1 MCGLSSGPV
10 DLADLELSAER
21 KRELIDKLAYYV
33 QGRGLESA
41 AIFTLEVIKPMSWIG
56 LQFLLGV
63 SPMFIPLLNERTFN
77 EYARLFEDRTNL
89 ELVIQRL
96 EQVRQER
103 EKLEKAKQSG
113 QPKKPILSIFGLQ
126 RKKASS

>member
-1 MCGLSSGPV
+1 MCGLSSERV
-10 DLADLELSAER
+10 DLGDLELTAER
-21 KRELIDKLAYYV
+21 KRELIDKLAYFV

-63 SPMFIPLLNERTFN
+63 SPLFIPLLNERTFN
-77 EYARLFEDRTNL
+77 EYATLFEDRTNL
-89 ELVIQRL
+89 ELVVQRL

-103 EKLEKAKQSG
+103 ESQEKRKKET
-113 QPKKPILSIFGLQ
+113 QPKSPRLGFFRLQ

>member
-1 MCGLSSGPV
+1 
-10 DLADLELSAER
+10 
-21 KRELIDKLAYYV
+21 
-33 QGRGLESA
+33 
-41 AIFTLEVIKPMSWIG
+41 MSWIG